1 MNNVKK
7 FGKSGL
13 AIILVV
19 MVTMISQIS
28 VFAATKSSKTV
39 MSISDMSISV
49 MPGETGKSNT
59 ITFNFYG
66 LTEDSIVQEVQI
78 DCSNVSRIGGKG
90 VIMAQ
95 SIVITAPDGTTEIIP
110 WKSGN
115 VMKTS
120 LFSGKHGKGTWTVY
134 MTGTNLA
141 SSSKDSSYIAGVK
154 YSNVDMKITY
164 VR

>member
-7 FGKSGL
+7 FRKSGL

-95 SIVITAPDGTTEIIP
+95 SIVIDR
-110 WKSGN
+110 KS
-115 VMKTS
+115 V
-120 LFSGKHGKGTWTVY
+120 V
-134 MTGTNLA
+134 
-141 SSSKDSSYIAGVK
+141 
-154 YSNVDMKITY
+154 
-164 VR
+164 